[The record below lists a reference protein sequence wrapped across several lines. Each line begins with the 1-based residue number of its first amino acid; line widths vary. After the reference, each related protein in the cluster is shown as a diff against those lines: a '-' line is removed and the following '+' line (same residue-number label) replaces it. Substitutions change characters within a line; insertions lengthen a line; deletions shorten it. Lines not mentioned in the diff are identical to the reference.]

1 LHFRAKPGALFT
13 AEDYGLDNVELWPE
27 HWPAWGLYLEMAGQ
41 WRRAGMSG
49 TPVALDYGPL
59 FARMERMRLADDD
72 WEDLFD
78 DVRVLERAALDQMQ
92 DNEK

>member
-1 LHFRAKPGALFT
+1 
-13 AEDYGLDNVELWPE
+13 
-27 HWPAWGLYLEMAGQ
+27 
-41 WRRAGMSG
+41 MSG
-49 TPVALDYGPL
+49 APVALDYVAL
-59 FARMERMRLADDD
+59 FARMERMRLADSD

>member
-1 LHFRAKPGALFT
+1 
-13 AEDYGLDNVELWPE
+13 
-27 HWPAWGLYLEMAGQ
+27 
-41 WRRAGMSG
+41 MSG

-59 FARMERMRLADDD
+59 FARMDRMRLADDD